1 MKRHYLLVLVA
12 VLAAALWA
20 TASYSSQSRQ
30 DGQLDV
36 VKLPDPFIPNT
47 VCSYYVADEL
57 GFFRDEGIK
66 PEFVG
71 VVPTP
76 QLVAA
81 VMAGKVD
88 VGGAHANRTIAGISA
103 GAKIKAVVAQ
113 TETTREQPHMV
124 FVTLAN
130 SAIKEPKDLL
140 GKRLAIMAF
149 GGCNEYT
156 PYEYLRKHGIANPKG
171 KLSIVTTP
179 PGKEIDALRRGG
191 ADFAGVHM
199 DPKDVQRLGGLR
211 ILFTDYDIWGTIGGA
226 TPLYFS
232 DKFIKEKPDVVRRF
246 VKAIARTNNWI
257 NANPKRAEQI
267 QAKRVKVDPALVNV
281 NHFTPNGI
289 IKEESVQLWVDIL
302 NDYHEI
308 KPGIKTADV
317 YTNAFNAQPEGKKK
331 AKPGKAKLKATA
343 SL

>member
-1 MKRHYLLVLVA
+1 MKRRFITLAVA
-12 VLAAALWA
+12 VMATLWGGVVSA
-20 TASYSSQSRQ
+20 Q
-30 DGQLDV
+30 DRKLDV
-36 VKLPDPFIPNT
+36 VKLPDPFIPNS
-47 VCSYYVADEL
+47 VSSYYVADEL

-66 PEFVG
+66 AEFVG

-103 GAKIKAVVAQ
+103 GAKVRAVVAQ
-113 TETTREQPHMV
+113 SETTRERPHMV

-130 SAIKEPKDLL
+130 SPIKAPKDLL

-156 PYEYLRKHGIANPKG
+156 PYEYLRKHGVANPKG
-171 KLSIVTTP
+171 KLNIVTTP
-179 PGKEIDALRRGG
+179 PGKEIDALRRGA
-191 ADFAGVHM
+191 ADFAGVHI

-211 ILFTDYDIWGTIGGA
+211 ILFTDYDVWGTIGGA

-246 VKAIARTNNWI
+246 VRVMARTNNWI
-257 NANPKRAEQI
+257 NANPGKAEQI
-267 QAKRVKVDPALVNV
+267 HAKRAKVDPSIVNA
-281 NHFTPNGI
+281 NHFAPDGV
-289 IKEESVQLWVDIL
+289 IKEESVQLWIDIL
-302 NDYHEI
+302 DHYHDI
-308 KPGIKTADV
+308 RPGIKTAEV
-317 YTNAFNAQPEGKKK
+317 YTNAFNAPPGPKKK
-331 AKPGKAKLKATA
+331 APLKARRKEVA
-343 SL
+343 RL